1 MRKALTG
8 LFIITLILMTACSDQ
23 GNQSDTNITSVNDG
37 SMGDL
42 HVETENMDTLPH
54 FLDNHHENMQILYRA
69 VAQHQEL
76 LEHIPCYCGCGDS
89 VGHEH
94 NYHCFINENNAD
106 GSIVWD
112 DHATRCQVCLDIAA
126 EAIVEYNEGK
136 SINEIRDMIDDKYKD
151 EGYPDSTDTPRF
163 AS

>member
-1 MRKALTG
+1 MRKALTI
-8 LFIITLILMTACSDQ
+8 LFIITLLILTAC
-23 GNQSDTNITSVNDG
+23 GNQGKQSGNNVTSINDG

-42 HVETENMDTLPH
+42 RVETENKETLPY
-54 FLDNHHENMQILYRA
+54 FLDDHHENMQILYTA

-76 LEHIPCYCGCGDS
+76 LEHIPCFCGCGDS

-94 NYHCFINENNAD
+94 NYHCFINENNVD

-126 EAIVEYNEGK
+126 EAIIKYSEGK
-136 SINEIRDMIDDKYKD
+136 SINDIRDMIDEKYED
-151 EGYPDSTDTPRF
+151 EGYPDSTDTSRF
-163 AS
+163 VS